1 MGCAMRLIP
10 LNAEKVKRFMFNLLL
25 RRLLQAI
32 PVLFGISII
41 TFVLIYYLPAD
52 PARMYAG
59 PSATVEVV
67 ARIRH
72 ELGLDLPFW
81 EQYGLYMKNVLSG
94 DLGFSYR
101 KQTPVTDLLIS
112 RIPYTLRLI
121 AGGIFVELLI
131 GLPVGLAS
139 AIGRGQWMDRVGMFI
154 ALVGISAPPFWLG
167 LLLLYW
173 FGYLIPI
180 FPLGGPGGLMHLVLP
195 SITAGLGGAAWY
207 ARMMRSSALDILSA
221 DYIRTARA
229 KGLPNILVIFR
240 HVVPNALNPII
251 TMAGLDI
258 PWFIGGVV
266 LIERV
271 FDWPGVGRLAV
282 EAIET
287 VDVPL
292 ILGTVIFTALV
303 VVLSGILIDLAQAI
317 ADPRIRHGRQ

>member
-1 MGCAMRLIP
+1 MIT
-10 LNAEKVKRFMFNLLL
+10 LLV

-59 PSATVEVV
+59 PSATVATV

-72 ELGLDLPFW
+72 ELGLDLPLW
-81 EQYGLYMKNVLSG
+81 EQYGHYMQRVLRG

-101 KQTPVTDLLIS
+101 KQLPVTDLLLS
-112 RIPYTLRLI
+112 RIPYTLALI
-121 AGGIFVELLI
+121 LGGVFVELLI

-139 AIGRGQWMDRVGMFI
+139 AVARGQWVDRLGMFI
-154 ALVGISAPPFWLG
+154 ALVGVSAPPFWLG

-173 FGYLIPI
+173 LGYLIPI
-180 FPLGGPGGLMHLVLP
+180 FPLGGTGTLAHLVLP
-195 SITAGLGGAAWY
+195 SLTAGLGGAAWY
-207 ARMMRSSALDILSA
+207 ARMMRSSTLEILSA

-229 KGLPNILVIFR
+229 KGLRNIIVILR
-240 HVVPNALNPII
+240 HVLPNALNPII

-266 LIERV
+266 LVERV

-292 ILGTVIFTALV
+292 ILGTVIFTAGMV
-303 VVLSGILIDLAQAI
+303 VISGILIDLAQGLV
-317 ADPRIRHGRQ
+317 DPRIRHGRP

>member
-1 MGCAMRLIP
+1 MIT
-10 LNAEKVKRFMFNLLL
+10 LLV

-59 PSATVEVV
+59 PSATVETV

-72 ELGLDLPFW
+72 ELGLDLPLW
-81 EQYGLYMKNVLSG
+81 EQYGHYMQRVLRG

-101 KQTPVTDLLIS
+101 KQLPVTDLLLS
-112 RIPYTLRLI
+112 RIPYTLALI
-121 AGGIFVELLI
+121 LGGVFVELLI
-131 GLPVGLAS
+131 GLPIGLAS
-139 AIGRGQWMDRVGMFI
+139 AVARGQWADRLGMFI
-154 ALVGISAPPFWLG
+154 ALVGVSAPPFWLG

-173 FGYLIPI
+173 LGYLIPI
-180 FPLGGPGGLMHLVLP
+180 FPLGGTGTLAHLVLP
-195 SITAGLGGAAWY
+195 SLTAGLGGAAWY
-207 ARMMRSSALDILSA
+207 ARMMRSSTLDILSA
-221 DYIRTARA
+221 DYVRTARA
-229 KGLPNILVIFR
+229 KGLRNIFVILR
-240 HVVPNALNPII
+240 HVLPNALNPII

-266 LIERV
+266 LVERV

-282 EAIET
+282 EAVET

-292 ILGTVIFTALV
+292 ILGTVIFTAGTV
-303 VVLSGILIDLAQAI
+303 VISGILIDLAQGLV
-317 ADPRIRHGRQ
+317 DPRIRHGRP

>member
-1 MGCAMRLIP
+1 MIT
-10 LNAEKVKRFMFNLLL
+10 LLV

-41 TFVLIYYLPAD
+41 TFILIYYLPAD

-59 PSATVEVV
+59 PSATVETV

-72 ELGLDLPFW
+72 ELGLDLPLW
-81 EQYGLYMKNVLSG
+81 EQYGRYMQRVLMG

-101 KQTPVTDLLIS
+101 KQLPVTDLLLS
-112 RIPYTLRLI
+112 RIPYTLALI
-121 AGGIFVELLI
+121 LGGVFVELLI
-131 GLPVGLAS
+131 GLPVGLVS
-139 AIGRGQWMDRVGMFI
+139 AVARGQWVDRLGMFI
-154 ALVGISAPPFWLG
+154 ALIGVSAPPFWLG

-173 FGYLIPI
+173 LGYLIPI
-180 FPLGGPGGLMHLVLP
+180 FPLGGTGSLAHLVLP
-195 SITAGLGGAAWY
+195 SLTAGLGGAAWY
-207 ARMMRSSALDILSA
+207 ARMMRSSTLDILST
-221 DYIRTARA
+221 DYVRTARA
-229 KGLPNILVIFR
+229 KGLRNIIVILR
-240 HVVPNALNPII
+240 HVLPNALNPII

-266 LIERV
+266 LVERV

-292 ILGTVIFTALV
+292 ILGTVIFTAGMV
-303 VVLSGILIDLAQAI
+303 VISGILIDLAQGLV
-317 ADPRIRHGRQ
+317 DPRIRHGRQ

>member
-1 MGCAMRLIP
+1 MLT
-10 LNAEKVKRFMFNLLL
+10 LLA
-25 RRLLQAI
+25 RRLFQAI

-59 PSATVEVV
+59 PSATVETVT
-67 ARIRH
+67 RIRH

-81 EQYGLYMKNVLSG
+81 EQYGRYMQRVIGG

-101 KQTPVTDLLIS
+101 KQIPVIDLLLS
-112 RIPYTLRLI
+112 RIPYTLALI
-121 AGGIFVELLI
+121 VGGIFVELLI

-139 AIGRGQWMDRVGMFI
+139 AVARGQWVDRVGMLV
-154 ALVGISAPPFWLG
+154 ALVGVSAPPFWLG

-173 FGYLIPI
+173 LGYLIPI
-180 FPLGGPGGLMHLVLP
+180 FPLGGTGSLAHLVLP
-195 SITAGLGGAAWY
+195 SVTAGLGGAAWY
-207 ARMMRSSALDILSA
+207 ARMMRSSTLDILSA
-221 DYIRTARA
+221 DYVRTARA
-229 KGLPNILVIFR
+229 KGLRNILVILR
-240 HVVPNALNPII
+240 HVLPNALNPII

-266 LIERV
+266 LVERV

-292 ILGTVIFTALV
+292 ILGTVIFTAVIV
-303 VVLSGILIDLAQAI
+303 VGSGILIDLAQGF

>member
-1 MGCAMRLIP
+1 MLT
-10 LNAEKVKRFMFNLLL
+10 LLA

-41 TFVLIYYLPAD
+41 TFLLIYYLPAD

-59 PSATVEVV
+59 PSATVETV

-81 EQYGLYMKNVLSG
+81 EQYARYMQRVLTG

-101 KQTPVTDLLIS
+101 KQIPVTDLLIS
-112 RIPYTLRLI
+112 RIPYTLALI
-121 AGGIFVELLI
+121 IGGIFVELLI
-131 GLPVGLAS
+131 GLPIGLAS
-139 AIGRGQWMDRVGMFI
+139 AVARGQFLDRIGMFI
-154 ALVGISAPPFWLG
+154 ALVGVSAPPFWLG

-173 FGYLIPI
+173 LGYLIPI
-180 FPLGGPGGLMHLVLP
+180 FPLGGAGSLAHLVLP
-195 SITAGLGGAAWY
+195 SVTAGLGGAAWY
-207 ARMMRSSALDILSA
+207 ARMMRSSTLDILST
-221 DYIRTARA
+221 DYVRTARA
-229 KGLPNILVIFR
+229 KGLRNIFVILR
-240 HVVPNALNPII
+240 HVLPNALNPII

-266 LIERV
+266 LVERV
-271 FDWPGVGRLAV
+271 FNWPGVGRLAV

-303 VVLSGILIDLAQAI
+303 VVLSGILIDLAQGY
-317 ADPRIRHGRQ
+317 ADPRIRHGRQS